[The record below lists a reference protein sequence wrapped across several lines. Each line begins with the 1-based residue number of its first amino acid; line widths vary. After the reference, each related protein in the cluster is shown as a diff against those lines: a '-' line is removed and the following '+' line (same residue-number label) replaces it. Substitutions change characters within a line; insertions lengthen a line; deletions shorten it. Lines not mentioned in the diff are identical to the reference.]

1 MGSLKGGGSFRF
13 YTIIERVQSES
24 RGKVPAKNESDALR
38 IEFLNFSIGSDPRF
52 QQLQ

>member
-1 MGSLKGGGSFRF
+1 MGSLKGGDSFRF